1 MFGGGDVEG
10 GMSFATLAAHQTD
23 GFEQPFGK
31 KGKNKIGFKPSPSPL
46 PLLNKKYRIIN
57 FVIVNEKHL

>member
-31 KGKNKIGFKPSPSPL
+31 KGRNEMCFKASPSPPL
-46 PLLNKKYRIIN
+46 LLNKK
-57 FVIVNEKHL
+57 

>member
-31 KGKNKIGFKPSPSPL
+31 KGRNKFCFKASPSPP
-46 PLLNKKYRIIN
+46 PLLNK
-57 FVIVNEKHL
+57 NE